1 MNCIFYYPNDNVTEV
16 DHAELIGYNYY
27 DFPLQTWNYNA
38 DDKSYKIDFLE
49 EEKRKKVEFK
59 IVYDDRIENGYQ
71 FFIPDYMRFHSPS
84 EHTVDGQ
91 HYDLEVQFY
100 HEISTNTLHNSGVF
114 SQRPWNE
121 DP

>member
-1 MNCIFYYPNDNVTEV
+1 M
-16 DHAELIGYNYY
+16 
-27 DFPLQTWNYNA
+27 
-38 DDKSYKIDFLE
+38 
-49 EEKRKKVEFK
+49 
-59 IVYDDRIENGYQ
+59 YDDRIENGYQ

-121 DP
+121 DPSKPVVGAMIAVFFNVAKTVNGGGNEASAFVDSVFEAVDHH